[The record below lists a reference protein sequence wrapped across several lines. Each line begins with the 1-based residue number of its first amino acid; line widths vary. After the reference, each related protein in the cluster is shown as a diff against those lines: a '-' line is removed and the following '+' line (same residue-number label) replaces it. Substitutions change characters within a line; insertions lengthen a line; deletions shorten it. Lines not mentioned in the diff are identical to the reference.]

1 MESNRYKFQT
11 SNAMRDV
18 LENRG
23 PKSKASTK
31 TLTSFATQN
40 GFFRRNVID
49 YPNSVEREQ
58 LKVVKEEEDN
68 KRSVQ
73 KPVALAGFTKADF
86 QRLKDTLFVL
96 HSNKVPF
103 CYLKLMLNDVQ
114 DWLNKFGAKF
124 IYEDQL
130 LEIMNKTIK
139 LGEEDADKFI
149 QSLCDLSED
158 AKKFKGRIVQWSYLK
173 RFVDYY
179 CYAPNTTR
187 PWKNETSKEVIQ
199 AFSIVDVT
207 DIRDSLHQARKDL
220 LS

>member
-23 PKSKASTK
+23 PKSEASTK
-31 TLTSFATQN
+31 TLTSFATQI
-40 GFFRRNVID
+40 GFFRRNVVD
-49 YPNSVEREQ
+49 YPNSVEMEQ
-58 LKVVKEEEDN
+58 LKIVKEEEDN

-114 DWLNKFGAKF
+114 DWL
-124 IYEDQL
+124 
-130 LEIMNKTIK
+130 NKTIK